1 MAQEVAL
8 DYPCRPQDIVHY
20 NRFGSLCM
28 LVTLSPF
35 VALFVSVA
43 LLLTGGG
50 LLTTLVGVRMSE
62 EAFATEIIGVV
73 AAAYSVGFVI
83 ATRVCPRV
91 IAQVG
96 HIRSF
101 AAFAAMAAIS
111 TLAYPLLVE
120 PWIWAIMRLTYGF
133 SLAGLYMVI
142 ESWLNDRTPSDRRGQ
157 VLGIYSIVTYVALG
171 GGQFLLLT
179 GRTGGFELFSLA
191 AMLIAAA
198 VVPVTITRIAS
209 PALPEVGRVGV
220 RELFAAS
227 PLGLVGSALAGVV
240 AGSFLGLAPV
250 FARDSGFD
258 DLGIAL
264 LMGLSILGG
273 FALQWPIGHLSD
285 RFNRRDVLMGVSFA
299 MAICS
304 LAIVLATGQ
313 SQLAVIALAVLWGG
327 LAFTLYPIAVSL
339 ANDFVEPSEMLGVS
353 AGLLLVHGAG
363 MIVGPLL
370 ASQLMAFVGPPG
382 LFWTLA
388 GAGVVLGSFAWL
400 RQQVGPPIPVG
411 EPATYRVVPTEG
423 VYAGGLDPRYEEVQL
438 EFEFDVEVAEVPEP
452 EAEP

>member
-1 MAQEVAL
+1 
-8 DYPCRPQDIVHY
+8 
-20 NRFGSLCM
+20 M
-28 LVTLSPF
+28 LGTLSPF
-35 VALFVSVA
+35 VALFVSVG

-50 LLTTLVGVRMSE
+50 LLTTLVGVRMAE
-62 EAFATEIIGVV
+62 EAFPTEIIGVV

-83 ATRVCPRV
+83 ATRICPHV
-91 IAQVG
+91 IARVG

-133 SLAGLYMVI
+133 SLAGLYMVM

-157 VLGIYSIVTYVALG
+157 VLGIYSIITYVALG

-198 VVPVTITRIAS
+198 VVPVTITRITS
-209 PALPEVGRVGV
+209 PDLPQVANVGLRD
-220 RELFAAS
+220 LFAAS
-227 PLGLVGSALAGVV
+227 PLGLVGSALAGVI

-285 RFNRRDVLMGVSFA
+285 RFNRRDVLMGVSLA
-299 MAICS
+299 MAACAV
-304 LAIVLATGQ
+304 AIVYATGY
-313 SQLAVIALAVLWGG
+313 SEGVVIGFAILWGG

-339 ANDFVEPSEMLGVS
+339 ANDFIEPAEMLAVS
-353 AGLLLVHGAG
+353 AGLLLVHGVG
-363 MIVGPLL
+363 MIIGPLL
-370 ASQLMAFVGPPG
+370 ASQLMALIGATG
-382 LFWTLA
+382 LFWTIAAAGLLLA
-388 GAGVVLGSFAWL
+388 AFAWL

-411 EPATYRVVPTEG
+411 EPATYRVVPREG

-438 EFEFDVEVAEVPEP
+438 EFDFEAVPVEAPEP